1 MSVVVLQTTL
11 HLFVQQSIKWSK
23 RCFWVFN
30 INWIPPLCLAL
41 LLQLPYSLTVL
52 RIMWSK
58 DLKPFNGSLNR
69 LKVHSRLNT
78 KNQGQLRFAHFLTH
92 DNQIYISAIKMQ
104 AILFW
109 AFEPDHIDDRE
120 QKLKSIRTALIC
132 MLGNGSEKMS
142 TSLFLF

>member
-1 MSVVVLQTTL
+1 
-11 HLFVQQSIKWSK
+11 
-23 RCFWVFN
+23 
-30 INWIPPLCLAL
+30 
-41 LLQLPYSLTVL
+41 
-52 RIMWSK
+52 MWSK